1 MLIQLVRVIAIA
13 TCISNSLANNLF
25 LPTKTKLTWIN
36 GIGFNLD
43 HMQHGQQSLSYI
55 FGRPISYYHNPTAMA
70 NEEDKFGYIN
80 DLAQAGQ
87 HKLGRITAEVD
98 ELYIHLKDAI
108 ESVGPK
114 GRVIHIA
121 HSQGA
126 LITSLAVKR
135 LTKMEMSQLEIICFG
150 GAEALQ
156 VTPDFPFARCVNYY
170 SVNDPLLFLVP
181 QAARA
186 LRTGFMG
193 TECSGEALA
202 KMAANTEPE
211 FVFLSPRAGDPILDH
226 GLFGPTYLDALKWEG
241 RRYKTLY
248 LPGWYNAMTIA
259 LAYGETMGTGIVEAC
274 FNFVMYILE
283 QTLLRFVR
291 FVQCVNSI
299 VHKEIILPIAQVLFV
314 LFIKLKELIRKIKKE
329 DLYEPVNVVRDENY
343 ADRPLN

>member
-1 MLIQLVRVIAIA
+1 MPWD
-13 TCISNSLANNLF
+13 LF
-25 LPTKTKLTWIN
+25 H
-36 GIGFNLD
+36 F
-43 HMQHGQQSLSYI
+43 
-55 FGRPISYYHNPTAMA
+55 R
-70 NEEDKFGYIN
+70 
-80 DLAQAGQ
+80 
-87 HKLGRITAEVD
+87 
-98 ELYIHLKDAI
+98 HLKDAI

-150 GAEALQ
+150 GAEALR

-181 QAARA
+181 QASRA

-202 KMAANTEPE
+202 AMAADPDAEPE
-211 FVFLSPRAGDPILDH
+211 FVFLTPRAGDPILDH

-259 LAYGETMGTGIVEAC
+259 LAYGETMGTGISEA
-274 FNFVMYILE
+274 FLNLMMFILE
-283 QTLLRFVR
+283 QTLLRFIR
-291 FVQCVNSI
+291 FVQYANGKI
-299 VHKEIILPIAQVLFV
+299 HQEIILPIARAILV
-314 LFIKLKELIRKIKKE
+314 LFIKLKELIRKMKGE
-329 DLYEPVNVVRDENY
+329 DIYEPVKIVQSI
-343 ADRPLN
+343 

>member
-1 MLIQLVRVIAIA
+1 MNYR
-13 TCISNSLANNLF
+13 
-25 LPTKTKLTWIN
+25 
-36 GIGFNLD
+36 
-43 HMQHGQQSLSYI
+43 
-55 FGRPISYYHNPTAMA
+55 
-70 NEEDKFGYIN
+70 
-80 DLAQAGQ
+80 
-87 HKLGRITAEVD
+87 
-98 ELYIHLKDAI
+98 HLKDAI
-108 ESVGPK
+108 QSVGPK

-150 GAEALQ
+150 GAEALR
-156 VTPDFPFARCVNYY
+156 VTPEFPFARCVNYY

-241 RRYKTLY
+241 RRYRTLY
-248 LPGWYNAMTIA
+248 LPAWYNAMMIA
-259 LAYGETMGTGIVEAC
+259 LAYGETMRTGVTEAC
-274 FNFVMYILE
+274 FHVMMYILE
-283 QTLLRFVR
+283 QTILRFIR
-291 FVQCVNSI
+291 FVQHVNSI
-299 VHKEIILPIAQVLFV
+299 IYQEIILPIAQVLFI
-314 LFIKLKELIRKIKKE
+314 LYMKLKELIRKIKGE
-329 DLYEPVNVVRDENY
+329 DLYESVDV
-343 ADRPLN
+343 AQIH